1 MRILLMAKNPT
12 YEELQQKVAELE
24 KESIKLKH
32 TEEALRKS
40 EKKYRLMTEST
51 SDLIAITTFSLK
63 PIYTYASPS
72 HKAIMGYEPE
82 ELIGTSS
89 FQVVH
94 PHDKKK
100 LLPLLKKYFHSKTK
114 KLFSST
120 ELDTYETI
128 EYRVRDKSGSWH
140 VLQST
145 VNVIENELLFISR
158 DISKRIQFEEDL
170 KRSEERYRILIEKSP
185 IAIYYSDFKGKLL
198 YGNRKT
204 EELIGYKSNEL
215 TGKSFRELKVLD
227 PQDIGKAAKLLT
239 LNSLGR
245 ATGPDLFTLNR
256 KDGSHVTVEIST
268 EVITIGKERVVLGM
282 VQDITERNRLEEQLL
297 QAQKMESIGT
307 LAGGIAHDF
316 NNLLMGIQ
324 GNADLMLLNTDQN
337 HLHRNRLQPI
347 EKLVHSGAD
356 LTRQLLGFARK
367 GKCKVKPIN
376 INDLVDKTSDM
387 FGRTKKEI
395 TVHTG
400 YDNAVWPVE
409 VDQSQIEQVLLN
421 IYINAWQAM
430 PEGGEIKLETENVTF
445 DKDDAMAHFVE
456 PGAFVKI
463 SITDTGVGMDK
474 KTQQRIFD
482 PFFTTKEM
490 GRGTGLGMATAYG
503 IIRNHGGIINV
514 SSEEGKGTTF
524 TIYLP
529 ASKQKVAEDET
540 TSAQVLNGTET
551 ILFVDDEHMVRD
563 VGQQILET
571 LGYNVVTASGGKEAL
586 ETFRQDINYIDM
598 IILDMIMPHMS
609 GGETYDR
616 MKAINPTI
624 RVLLSSGFSKDGHAK
639 EILNRG
645 CNGFIQKPFN
655 IMELSQKI
663 REVLDSR

>member
-1 MRILLMAKNPT
+1 
-12 YEELQQKVAELE
+12 
-24 KESIKLKH
+24 
-32 TEEALRKS
+32 
-40 EKKYRLMTEST
+40 
-51 SDLIAITTFSLK
+51 
-63 PIYTYASPS
+63 
-72 HKAIMGYEPE
+72 
-82 ELIGTSS
+82 
-89 FQVVH
+89 
-94 PHDKKK
+94 
-100 LLPLLKKYFHSKTK
+100 
-114 KLFSST
+114 
-120 ELDTYETI
+120 
-128 EYRVRDKSGSWH
+128 
-140 VLQST
+140 T
-145 VNVIENELLFISR
+145 VNIIENELLFVSR
-158 DISKRIQFEEDL
+158 DISQRIQAEEDL

-198 YGNRKT
+198 YGNRKA
-204 EELIGYKSNEL
+204 EELIGYKSNEF
-215 TGKSFRELKVLD
+215 TGKSFLELKLLD
-227 PQDIGKAAKLLT
+227 PQDIGNAAKLLT

-256 KDGSHVTVEIST
+256 KDGSHVTVEIYT
-268 EVITIGKERVVLGM
+268 EVITIGKERVILGM
-282 VQDITERNRLEEQLL
+282 VQDITERNHLEEQLL

-324 GNADLMLLNTDQN
+324 GNADLMLLKTDPN
-337 HLHRNRLQPI
+337 HPHHDRLQHI

-367 GKCKVKPIN
+367 GKYEVKPVN
-376 INDLVDKTSDM
+376 INDLVDKTSGM

-395 TVHTG
+395 TLHTR
-400 YDNAVWPVE
+400 YDKAVWSVE

-430 PEGGEIKLETENVTF
+430 PEGGKLKLETENVILGN
-445 DKDDAMAHFVE
+445 DDAMAHLVE
-456 PGAFVKI
+456 PGTFVKI
-463 SITDTGVGMDK
+463 SITDAGIGMDK
-474 KTQQRIFD
+474 ETQQRIFD

-514 SSEEGKGTTF
+514 SSEKGKGTTF
-524 TIYLP
+524 TIHLP
-529 ASKQKVAEDET
+529 ASEKKVGADDTPSAE
-540 TSAQVLNGTET
+540 VLNGKET

-571 LGYNVVTASGGKEAL
+571 LGYNVIIASGGEEAL
-586 ETFRQDINYIDM
+586 DTVNQDLNNIDM

-616 MKAINPTI
+616 LKAIDPTV
-624 RVLLSSGFSKDGHAK
+624 RVLLSSGYSKDGQAT

-655 IMELSQKI
+655 TIKLSQKI
-663 REVLDSR
+663 RTVLDSR

>member
-1 MRILLMAKNPT
+1 MAKNPT
-12 YEELQQKVAELE
+12 YEDLQHKVAELE
-24 KESIKLKH
+24 KESVKLRH
-32 TEEALRKS
+32 IEEALRKS
-40 EKKYRLMTEST
+40 ENKYRLMTEST
-51 SDLIAITTFSLK
+51 SDLVAITTFSIK
-63 PIYTYASPS
+63 PVYTYISPS
-72 HKAIMGYEPE
+72 HKTIMGYDPE

-89 FQVVH
+89 FQIVH

-100 LLPLLKKYFHSKTK
+100 LLPLLKQYLHSKTK
-114 KLFSST
+114 KLFRST
-120 ELDTYETI
+120 ELDIYETI
-128 EYRVRDKSGSWH
+128 EYRVRDKSGNWH

-239 LNSLGR
+239 LNTLGR

-324 GNADLMLLNTDQN
+324 GNADLMLLDTDPN
-337 HLHRNRLQPI
+337 HLHHDRLQHI

-367 GKCKVKPIN
+367 GKYKVQPIN
-376 INDLVDKTSDM
+376 INDLVDKTSGM

-395 TVHTG
+395 TVHTR
-400 YDNAVWPVE
+400 YDKAVWPVE

-430 PEGGEIKLETENVTF
+430 PEGGELKLETENVTL
-445 DKDDAMAHFVE
+445 DNDDAMAYFVK

-463 SITDTGVGMDK
+463 SITDTGIGMDK
-474 KTQQRIFD
+474 KTQQRLFD

-503 IIRNHGGIINV
+503 IIGNHGGIINV
-514 SSEEGKGTTF
+514 SSEKGKGTTF

-529 ASKQKVAEDET
+529 ASKKKVAEDET
-540 TSAQVLNGTET
+540 TSAEVLNGKET
-551 ILFVDDEHMVRD
+551 ILFVDDEHMVRH
-563 VGQQILET
+563 VAQHILET
-571 LGYNVVTASGGKEAL
+571 LGYNVITASGGKEAV
-586 ETFRQDINYIDM
+586 ETFHRDLNYIDM

-616 MKAINPTI
+616 MKAINPNI
-624 RVLLSSGFSKDGHAK
+624 RVLLSSGYSKDGQAK
-639 EILNRG
+639 EILDRG

-655 IMELSQKI
+655 IMQLSQKI

>member
-1 MRILLMAKNPT
+1 MAKNPT

-324 GNADLMLLNTDQN
+324 GNADLMLLDTDPN
-337 HLHRNRLQPI
+337 HLHHNRLQHI

-367 GKCKVKPIN
+367 GKYEVQPID
-376 INDLVDKTSDM
+376 INDLVDKTAGM

-395 TVHTG
+395 TVHTR

-445 DKDDAMAHFVE
+445 DNDDAMAHFVE